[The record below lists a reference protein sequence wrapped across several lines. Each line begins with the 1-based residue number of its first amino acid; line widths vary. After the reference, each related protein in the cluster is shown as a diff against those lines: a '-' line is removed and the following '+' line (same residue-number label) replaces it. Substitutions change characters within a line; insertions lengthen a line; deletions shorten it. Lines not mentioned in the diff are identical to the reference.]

1 MAYGTVRGV
10 IQTVNR
16 LEKSVETVVNSK
28 LWFLLIKA
36 QRFIMLW
43 TSIIMLSILGIV
55 VFARYGL
62 NADVF
67 GYDEIVLVDSFWM
80 YFIGASY
87 AMYEGSHVKAD
98 ILARLFSIRVQFLMK
113 VLAGVCQTIVNIV
126 FNIFALSMILRS
138 IETWPVT
145 SSWGIPFLIPQMSIL
160 VGFTLMTFYLSVY
173 TLRDLCSYMNVLKGN
188 R

>member
-1 MAYGTVRGV
+1 
-10 IQTVNR
+10 
-16 LEKSVETVVNSK
+16 
-28 LWFLLIKA
+28 
-36 QRFIMLW
+36 MLW

-98 ILARLFSIRVQFLMK
+98 ILARLFSIRV
-113 VLAGVCQTIVNIV
+113 
-126 FNIFALSMILRS
+126 S
-138 IETWPVT
+138 
-145 SSWGIPFLIPQMSIL
+145 
-160 VGFTLMTFYLSVY
+160 
-173 TLRDLCSYMNVLKGN
+173 
-188 R
+188 